1 MLKKISLLIIT
12 SLLFIG
18 AFAQTDAARNYKMV
32 VSFHSF
38 ASGVP
43 SSKPLTDYITKF
55 KKANRIKSISADRIG
70 PYGREGEYKLGFSL
84 KELTKKQ
91 RTLFISRVKKVVKT
105 MNENGSA
112 DLQENVSLSAG
123 DMPVRAT
130 IEAKKF

>member
-43 SSKPLTDYITKF
+43 SSKPLTDYIAKF
-55 KKANRIKSISADRIG
+55 KKANKIKSISADRIG

-112 DLQENVSLSAG
+112 DLQENVSLSAD
-123 DMPVRAT
+123 DMPARAT